1 MNKLRY
7 EKPFAEIVE
16 FDTSDVV
23 VAASGDG
30 GDNGGNTDS
39 SIYCLLFGGQGQGI
53 ICPLFHIGL
62 AST

>member
-23 VAASGDG
+23 VAASGNG
-30 GDNGGNTDS
+30 GNNGGNTDS
-39 SIYCLLFGGQGQGI
+39 SIYCLLLGGQGQGI
-53 ICPLFHIGL
+53 ICPLFNIGL